1 MIRFIADNKEIPVKV
16 TEYSDGAL
24 AVNIALPESSSF
36 QTGHLTIEP
45 SVKAYKVGLLIDLFI
60 DNLSC
65 NAILYKA
72 LHLHLPY
79 FPFARAERK
88 FSDGDGVP
96 IDHFIEKLHYFHMC
110 EAISSVSCVD
120 LHFKN
125 KWEFITEQPQHTI
138 HTLTHA
144 LKWNSYDAVI
154 APDNGAKP
162 KIDKLRNNCA
172 LCPELILTATKV
184 RNKESGRIESVAF
197 DQDIP
202 VNVKKVIIVDDIL
215 DYGGT
220 FIPLA
225 QDLKQRGIEVHLH
238 VTHLIAA
245 GGLERFQGFIDKI
258 FCYHTVAGY
267 VTMDDV
273 LKFNNS
279 SLTVKRED

>member
-1 MIRFIADNKEIPVKV
+1 MIRFIADNKEIPVQV

-24 AVNIALPESSSF
+24 AINIAIPENSSF
-36 QTGHLTIEP
+36 QNGHFTIDP

-60 DNLSC
+60 DNMKTNS
-65 NAILYKA
+65 IIYDQ
-72 LHLHLPY
+72 LHLYLPY

-88 FSDGDGVP
+88 FTDGDGVP
-96 IDHFIEKLHYFHMC
+96 IDHFIEKLHYYYLSNW
-110 EAISSVSCVD
+110 ISSVTCVD
-120 LHFKN
+120 LHFTN
-125 KWEFITEQPQHTI
+125 KWEFITELPQHRL
-138 HTLTHA
+138 HSLTHA
-144 LKWNSYDAVI
+144 IKWNKYDAVV
-154 APDNGAKP
+154 APDKGARP

-172 LCPELILTATKV
+172 FCPELVLTATKV
-184 RNKESGRIESVAF
+184 RNKESGRIESVTF

-202 VNVKKVIIVDDIL
+202 NNVKKVIIVDDIL

-225 QDLKQRGIEVHLH
+225 QELKHRGIEVHLY

-245 GGLERFQGFIDKI
+245 GGLERFQGYIDKL

-273 LKFNNS
+273 LKFNNF
-279 SLTVKRED
+279 SLNVIRED